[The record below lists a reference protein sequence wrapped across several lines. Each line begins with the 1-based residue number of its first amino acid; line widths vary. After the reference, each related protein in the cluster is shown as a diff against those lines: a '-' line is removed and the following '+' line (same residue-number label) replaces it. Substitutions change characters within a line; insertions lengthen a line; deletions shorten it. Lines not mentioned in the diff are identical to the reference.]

1 MEKFLIEVE
10 DIPTEEA
17 SKALYNLMTT
27 FGEVNMF
34 YTGSK
39 AYIYGELASG
49 AIDRIEDIIADK
61 GYEYKTDR
69 G

>member
-17 SKALYNLMTT
+17 SKALYGLITE
-27 FGEVNMF
+27 FGAVNMF

-39 AYIYGELASG
+39 AYIYGELTSG
-49 AIDRIEDIIADK
+49 AIDRVEGIIADK
-61 GYEYKTDR
+61 GYDYKTDR